1 MHSNRFAAYGLAGLP
16 ADVVQLSAIL
26 AGLLTNL
33 VQWSASLA
41 EALTGLAEA
50 SAGLAE
56 ALAGLAEDSAGLAE
70 ALEKLALTV
79 KASLDTPGFDPAILP
94 LPLDSLPIS

>member
-56 ALAGLAEDSAGLAE
+56 ASAGLAE
-70 ALEKLALTV
+70 ALEKLIALV
-79 KASLDTPGFDPAILP
+79 EASLDSPNFDTAKQPVYSFPHRNNGLT
-94 LPLDSLPIS
+94 S